1 MAPNDPPRFAA
12 DDHSGRRTCL
22 LRVRGLV
29 QGVGFRFSLCAEA
42 QGVGLVGWVRN
53 RHDGSVE
60 ALLHGSRDAV
70 ESLIDWAHA
79 GPPAA
84 RVDSVDLVPATL
96 DEALTGF
103 EQRPT
108 V

>member
-1 MAPNDPPRFAA
+1 MTSGTSPRFA
-12 DDHSGRRTCL
+12 DDDAPGRRTCL

-42 QGVGLVGWVRN
+42 QRVGLVGWVRN

-60 ALLHGSRDAV
+60 ALLHGSTDAV
-70 ESLIDWAHA
+70 ELLIDWAHD

-108 V
+108 A